1 MRIVEL
7 KKKESELLS
16 ECFGQGIADAS
27 DGKLFV
33 RSSEIQIDPN
43 KRSLVI
49 GLGGSGIKTVNLV
62 KTVLSAKCGD
72 FANRVSF
79 LAIDTDAN
87 DMLRSTTALA
97 TNETQVITSDG
108 GDINAFYR
116 NPTRNSFIDSW
127 CTPRVPAMQD
137 LTMHGANQKRQI
149 CKMKIFYPS
158 DIACP
163 NDMKLMA
170 TIKNAVNRAMQNAM
184 SDEKLQIFLVL
195 GVSGGTGSGG
205 IIDIAQMVR
214 RVAPA
219 ESKIIGLFY
228 LPDAMPIYD
237 NSIMANGYA
246 ALKELDYY
254 ICARQREDEDRL
266 FVSPVSD
273 GGRAVC
279 IRKGEPLYDMP
290 ILVSGSADGNGGAA
304 EKYCETRR
312 TATEFIVNLLA
323 KSENTKSAAAG
334 DDQFLIQSFFSN
346 KETVRTHNLLPF
358 LFDHGTSAEQQGMFG
373 EDCFDYCAIGVSTVA
388 IPERIIMSYA
398 VDEIVQ
404 TLLGKANVF
413 AGNGFKG
420 FDLQPMGKVQ
430 GGGIINEILL
440 NGRAIDSKIVELSRL
455 SRPSGVDFQISDIRD
470 GSADEQYRL
479 ALRTPETKRKAIK
492 EADEWLTS
500 QVKVFE
506 ERARLF
512 MTDHGPRSFVCLCK
526 GIGPDEQPFDGLLT
540 RLEKMDNPMDR
551 AEKIRASIAKTNR
564 LKSKMNGFFA
574 PLTDWLWHH
583 VETWH
588 SQFLEVESSQIEQA
602 VADHLYGDDHAFNT
616 YFRNPVMRFI
626 ESCED
631 FAVALEELKKV
642 YQDLGDGFETLDKFH
657 ETAQATEPVNVNILD
672 GKDEYNWA
680 KKLVDQSI
688 RGVNF
693 QTLKENLVRDFINN
707 PRAWTDYDPKK
718 PLISPRRQFDGLIA
732 GSGFAMQTLTLT
744 QYFTDCVTDPVG
756 EAETMVKM
764 LIGRARPRYHQSGN
778 VVGIDAKTS
787 IMIPSQLFNGN
798 PALKESFDKACETN
812 HVEMFLSHV
821 QDKMVCY
828 QFKCALPI
836 YSLAEIQKW
845 ESAYE
850 TVNPE
855 TDVLLHTNTG
865 LDPLFNQ
872 ETGVP
877 WSDRPPICYHAN
889 VRLPGPNGTVSREGR
904 YFKAV
909 IDPLFEKALKL
920 GLVMPVCHG
929 AAPDDKYTF
938 ESILLDMNGW
948 DYSFDVEEYARISG
962 AEQDET
968 LLKGKAIAEY
978 FARKNGVSAESCIRK
993 IELLDSDAFSR
1004 PMPLAVAQERAK
1016 RILRKNTP
1024 LMIHLK
1030 RSMSVMQMVSDA
1042 IDARNKV
1049 SLSAQMIP
1057 TFIKSI
1063 AFDILR
1069 EDENHFWKI
1078 FTGGRPVQ
1086 ICRMV
1091 SVSFGSG
1098 TNAVLFEKGFRLKLL
1113 FDAFMEAT
1121 AIHAGVQEAVDSIW
1135 QPLVDN
1141 QAAAQQ
1147 DYLDF
1152 LRWAKEEADARMSE
1166 YFVDGRAMAKRQ
1178 LFREL
1183 HLSDEEYEQSEQMKA
1198 LYQGVQRVYKG
1209 LEELVK

>member
-1 MRIVEL
+1 MRIIDL

-33 RSSEIQIDPN
+33 RSSQIKIDPN
-43 KRSLVI
+43 KRSLII

-62 KTVLSAKCGD
+62 KTVLSAKCSD

-87 DMLRSTTALA
+87 DMLRSTTALS
-97 TNETQVITSDG
+97 TNETQVITSEG
-108 GDINAFYR
+108 GDINKFYGNSR
-116 NPTRNSFIDSW
+116 RNSFIDSW
-127 CTPRVPAMQD
+127 CTSRVPAMQD
-137 LTMHGANQKRQI
+137 LTMDGANQKRQI

-158 DIACP
+158 DITCP

-170 TIKNAVNRAMQNAM
+170 TIKNAVNRAMHGAM

-214 RVAPA
+214 RVSPSG
-219 ESKIIGLFY
+219 SKIIGMFY
-228 LPDAMPIYD
+228 LPDSMPIYD

-254 ICARQREDEDRL
+254 VCARQREDEDRL
-266 FVSPVSD
+266 FVNPVSD
-273 GGRAVC
+273 GERAIS
-279 IRKGEPLYDMP
+279 IRKGSPLYDMP
-290 ILVSGSADGNGGAA
+290 ILVSGSADGNGGAM
-304 EKYCETRR
+304 EKYRETRR

-323 KSENTKSAAAG
+323 DSENAKSAAAG
-334 DDQFLIQSFFSN
+334 DDQFLIKSFFSN
-346 KETVRTHNLLPF
+346 KETVRTATLLPHM
-358 LFDHGTSAEQQGMFG
+358 FDHDTKTENEGTFG

-404 TLLGKANVF
+404 TLLGKASIF

-430 GGGIINEILL
+430 GGGMINEILL

-455 SRPSGVDFQISDIRD
+455 SRPAGVDFAISDIRD
-470 GSADEQYRL
+470 GSADEQYRR
-479 ALRTPETKRKAIK
+479 ALRVPEAKKKAMRDV
-492 EADEWLTS
+492 DEWLTS
-500 QVKVFE
+500 QVKAFE

-526 GIGPDEQPFDGLLT
+526 GVGPDEEPFDGLLA

-574 PLTDWLWHH
+574 PLTNWLGHH

-616 YFRNPVMRFI
+616 FFRNPVIRFV
-626 ESCED
+626 EACED
-631 FAVALEELKKV
+631 FAVALEELRKV
-642 YQDLGDGFETLDKFH
+642 YQDLGNGFETLEKFRA
-657 ETAQATEPVNVNILD
+657 TAQATEPINVNILE
-672 GKDEYNWA
+672 GKSEYEWA
-680 KKLVDQSI
+680 RKLVDQSI

-693 QTLKENLVRDFINN
+693 QTLKENLIHDFIDNQ
-707 PRAWTDYDPKK
+707 RAWTDYDPKK
-718 PLISPRRQFDGLIA
+718 PLSSPRRQFDGLIA
-732 GSGFAMQTLTLT
+732 ASGFAMQTLTLT
-744 QYFTDCVTDPVG
+744 KYFTDCVTDPAA
-756 EAETMVKM
+756 EAEKMVKQ
-764 LIGRARPRYHQSGN
+764 LIDRARPRYFQSGSEL
-778 VVGIDAKTS
+778 GREAKIS
-787 IMIPSQLFNGN
+787 MLIPSQLFSGN
-798 PALKESFDKACETN
+798 PALKESFDKACAT
-812 HVEMFLSHV
+812 HDVEMFLSHV

-828 QFKCALPI
+828 RFKCALPI

-850 TVNPE
+850 VLNPE
-855 TDVLLHTNTG
+855 TDVLLHTCTG
-865 LDPLFNQ
+865 NDPLFNKV
-872 ETGVP
+872 TGVP
-877 WSDRPPICYHAN
+877 WSDRPPVCYRAN
-889 VRLPGPNGTVSREGR
+889 VRLPGPSGNVSREGK
-904 YFKAV
+904 YFKEV
-909 IDPLFEKALKL
+909 IDPLFEQALKL
-920 GLVMPVCHG
+920 GLVIPVCHG
-929 AAPDDKYTF
+929 VAPDDKYTY
-938 ESILLDMNGW
+938 ECIILDQNGW
-948 DYSFDVEEYARISG
+948 DYSFDVGEYQRIPEAKKDG
-962 AEQDET
+962 ALQ
-968 LLKGKAIAEY
+968 KGVAIASY
-978 FARKNGVSAESCIRK
+978 FAQKNGVPVGSCVRK
-993 IELLDSDAFSR
+993 IELLDSNAFAE
-1004 PMPLAVAQERAK
+1004 PMPIAIAMDRAK

-1030 RSMSVMQMVSDA
+1030 RSLSVMQMVSDA
-1042 IDARNKV
+1042 IDDQNKT
-1049 SLSAQMIP
+1049 SLSAQLIP
-1057 TFIKSI
+1057 TFVKSL

-1078 FTGGRPVQ
+1078 HIGGKPIQ
-1086 ICRMV
+1086 LCRMV
-1091 SVSFGSG
+1091 GVSYEKGSD
-1098 TNAVLFEKGFRLKLL
+1098 AVLFEKGFKLKLL
-1113 FDAFMEAT
+1113 FDAFVEAT
-1121 AIHAGVQEAVDSIW
+1121 ANHASVQQAVDAVW
-1135 QPLVDN
+1135 QPLVEN
-1141 QAAAQQ
+1141 QMAMQQ
-1147 DYLDF
+1147 DF
-1152 LRWAKEEADARMSE
+1152 LCFLQWAKDEADSRMAE

-1183 HLSDEEYEQSEQMKA
+1183 HQEDEEYERSEQMKA
-1198 LYQGVQRVYKG
+1198 LYEGVRRVYKG
-1209 LEELVK
+1209 LEELLK